1 MSCMNDILTPHRRIG
16 CKMMRGFDARI
27 QVERF
32 GPQQLRHQAWVPGFV
47 EVHRQGWQTEAILIH
62 IQNNYDNLFA
72 KDRSGPTS
80 RPTMGLSFMAS
91 PSFPLPLRRKLLLLH
106 LILSGRRA
114 ERVFF
119 FFGISLA
126 FSQQK
131 HVLEASRT
139 VQWRDVILSSWRHFG
154 ALRLPGMWSI
164 STKFGQRLGDHWRPG
179 SEKWKRNKKLEETKR
194 WTG

>member
-1 MSCMNDILTPHRRIG
+1 
-16 CKMMRGFDARI
+16 
-27 QVERF
+27 
-32 GPQQLRHQAWVPGFV
+32 
-47 EVHRQGWQTEAILIH
+47 
-62 IQNNYDNLFA
+62 
-72 KDRSGPTS
+72 
-80 RPTMGLSFMAS
+80 MGLSFMAS

-154 ALRLPGMWSI
+154 ALRLPGM
-164 STKFGQRLGDHWRPG
+164 
-179 SEKWKRNKKLEETKR
+179 
-194 WTG
+194 